1 MPPSVILV
9 ALPFA
14 VAFVVSMLFAPGMI
28 AALKRRGVGQT
39 ISEDGPDSHKPKAG
53 TPTMGGLI
61 ILAGILGGAL
71 AIVYLF
77 SKPEYAYL
85 TNRNDALLADLTAVL
100 LLVLGYA
107 IVGIIDDYLTIRPIR
122 GVRGI
127 SSKPKAA
134 VQILLAIA
142 FVMWLANNRPGGFSP
157 TLDIGGVAI
166 IGGWLYWT
174 FAVVFI
180 AGMANFVNITDGL
193 DGLVSG
199 LTAIAIMAF
208 VVIILL
214 VPPHRGVDSATLLSL
229 LAAVAG
235 ACVAFLWFNT
245 NPARA
250 FMGDTGALALG
261 VALPAV
267 AIVTHR
273 EALMIAIGMVFVLD
287 GFSTMIQWAVFKF
300 TRITTGTGRRVF
312 KKSPIHHHFEL
323 SGWPEQTVVV
333 RFWICG
339 IVAALIAFAGSGF
352 GWW

>member
-1 MPPSVILV
+1 MPPSVIVV
-9 ALPFA
+9 ALPFL

-28 AALKRRGVGQT
+28 SALKRRGVGQT

-61 ILAGILGGAL
+61 ILAGVLAGAL
-71 AIVYLF
+71 AIVFFF

-85 TNRNDALLADLTAVL
+85 TNRHDASMADLGAVL
-100 LLVLGYA
+100 LLTLGYA
-107 IVGIIDDYLTIRPIR
+107 IVGMIDDYLTIHPIR

-142 FVMWLANNRPGGFSP
+142 FVMWLGGNRPAGFIP
-157 TLDIGGVAI
+157 TLEVGGIALF
-166 IGGWLYWT
+166 GGWLYWV

-199 LTAIAIMAF
+199 LTAIAIIAF
-208 VVIILL
+208 LVVILL
-214 VPPHRGVDSATLLSL
+214 IPPHRGTDSATLLAL

-245 NPARA
+245 NPARV
-250 FMGDTGALALG
+250 FMGDTGALAIG

-273 EALMIAIGMVFVLD
+273 EVLMMVIGLVFIMD
-287 GFSTMIQWAVFKF
+287 GVSTMIQWAVFKS
-300 TRITTGTGRRVF
+300 TRITAGTGRRVF

-323 SGWPEQTVVV
+323 SGWAEQSVVV
-333 RFWICG
+333 RFWILA
-339 IVAALIAFAGSGF
+339 VLAATLAFTGAGL